1 MVRARTLLR
10 VLPYVVGILFVS
22 VFLIGIEIS
31 FETEALAD
39 AQPAVFVDTVDVQVF
54 WFQGKACVILPPDGA
69 IGNCIY
75 LPLTSVMLGLTILMV
90 AVIIVYGLLRKRVN
104 LLQEKR
110 TRFSAPDRRGPESE
124 WFRARRPML
133 TIG

>member
-10 VLPYVVGILFVS
+10 VLPYIFGILFVS

-54 WFQGKACVILPPDGA
+54 WFQSKACVILPPDGS

-75 LPLTSVMLGLTILMV
+75 LPLVNVMLGLTILMV
-90 AVIIVYGLLRKRVN
+90 AVIVVYGLLRKRVN
-104 LLQEKR
+104 LLQKKR
-110 TRFSAPDRRGPESE
+110 THFSAPVRPGQESE
-124 WFRARRPML
+124 
-133 TIG
+133 

>member
-10 VLPYVVGILFVS
+10 VLPYIFGILFVG
-22 VFLIGIEIS
+22 VFLIGIQIS
-31 FETEALAD
+31 FETQALAD
-39 AQPAVFVDTVDVQVF
+39 AQPAPYLDMVDVQVF
-54 WFQGKACVILPPDGA
+54 WFQEKACVILPPDGS

-75 LPLTSVMLGLTILMV
+75 IPLISVMLGLTILMI

-110 TRFSAPDRRGPESE
+110 ARYSAPDRRNPESE
-124 WFRARRPML
+124 
-133 TIG
+133 

>member
-10 VLPYVVGILFVS
+10 VLPYIVGILFVS

-75 LPLTSVMLGLTILMV
+75 LPLTSVMLSLTILMV

-110 TRFSAPDRRGPESE
+110 THFSAPDRPSPELE
-124 WFRARRPML
+124 
-133 TIG
+133 

>member
-10 VLPYVVGILFVS
+10 VLPFVVGILFVS

-75 LPLTSVMLGLTILMV
+75 LPLTSVMLSLTILMV

-110 TRFSAPDRRGPESE
+110 THFSAPDRPRPELE
-124 WFRARRPML
+124 
-133 TIG
+133 

>member
-1 MVRARTLLR
+1 MVRAKTLLR
-10 VLPYVVGILFVS
+10 VLPYIVGVLFVS
-22 VFLIGIEIS
+22 VFLIGVEIS
-31 FETEALAD
+31 FETAALAD
-39 AQPAVFVDTVDVQVF
+39 AQQAFYVDTVDVQVF

-75 LPLTSVMLGLTILMV
+75 LPLISVMLGLTILMV

-110 TRFSAPDRRGPESE
+110 SRFSAIDRRGPESE
-124 WFRARRPML
+124 
-133 TIG
+133 

>member
-10 VLPYVVGILFVS
+10 VLPYVFAILFVS

-31 FETEALAD
+31 FETQALAD
-39 AQPAVFVDTVDVQVF
+39 AQPAPYADIVDVQVF
-54 WFQGKACVILPPDGA
+54 WFLEKACVILPPDGS

-75 LPLTSVMLGLTILMV
+75 IPLISVMLALTVLMI

-104 LLQEKR
+104 LFQEKR
-110 TRFSAPDRRGPESE
+110 AHFSAPQRSGPDSE
-124 WFRARRPML
+124 
-133 TIG
+133 

>member
-10 VLPYVVGILFVS
+10 VLPYAFAILFVG

-31 FETEALAD
+31 FETQALAD
-39 AQPAVFVDTVDVQVF
+39 AQPAPYADMVDVQVF
-54 WFQGKACVILPPDGA
+54 WFLEKACVILPPDGS

-75 LPLTSVMLGLTILMV
+75 IPLISVMLVLTVLMI

-110 TRFSAPDRRGPESE
+110 ARFSASQRSGPDSE
-124 WFRARRPML
+124 
-133 TIG
+133 

>member
-22 VFLIGIEIS
+22 VFLIGMEIS
-31 FETEALAD
+31 SETAALAD
-39 AQPAVFVDTVDVQVF
+39 AQQVFYVDTVDVQVF
-54 WFQGKACVILPPDGA
+54 WFQERACAILPPDGS

-75 LPLTSVMLGLTILMV
+75 IPLISVMLGLTILMI

-110 TRFSAPDRRGPESE
+110 ARHSAPDRRNHESE
-124 WFRARRPML
+124 
-133 TIG
+133 

>member
-10 VLPYVVGILFVS
+10 VLPYVFGILFVG

-31 FETEALAD
+31 FETQALAD
-39 AQPAVFVDTVDVQVF
+39 AQPAPYADMIDVQVF
-54 WFQGKACVILPPDGA
+54 WFQEKACVILPPDGS

-75 LPLTSVMLGLTILMV
+75 IPLISVMLGLTILMIAV
-90 AVIIVYGLLRKRVN
+90 AVVYGLLRKRVN

-110 TRFSAPDRRGPESE
+110 GRFPALDRRGPESE
-124 WFRARRPML
+124 
-133 TIG
+133 

>member
-1 MVRARTLLR
+1 MVRAKTLLR
-10 VLPYVVGILFVS
+10 VLPYIVGVLFVS
-22 VFLIGIEIS
+22 VFLIGVEIS
-31 FETEALAD
+31 FETAALAD
-39 AQPAVFVDTVDVQVF
+39 AQQAFYVDTVDVQVF

-75 LPLTSVMLGLTILMV
+75 LPLINVMLGLTILMV

-110 TRFSAPDRRGPESE
+110 PRFSAPDRRGPESE
-124 WFRARRPML
+124 
-133 TIG
+133 

>member
-1 MVRARTLLR
+1 MVRAKTLLR
-10 VLPYVVGILFVS
+10 VLPYIVGVLFVS
-22 VFLIGIEIS
+22 VFLIGVEIS
-31 FETEALAD
+31 FETAALAD
-39 AQPAVFVDTVDVQVF
+39 AQQAFYVDTVDVQVF

-75 LPLTSVMLGLTILMV
+75 LPLISVMLCLTILMA

-110 TRFSAPDRRGPESE
+110 PRFSAPDRRGPESE
-124 WFRARRPML
+124 
-133 TIG
+133 